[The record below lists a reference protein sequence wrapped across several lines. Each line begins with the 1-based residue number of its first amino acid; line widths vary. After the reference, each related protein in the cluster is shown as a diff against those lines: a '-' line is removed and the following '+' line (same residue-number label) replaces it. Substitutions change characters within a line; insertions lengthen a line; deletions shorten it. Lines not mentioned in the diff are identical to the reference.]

1 MPDTKNNTFILD
13 IESNHKTRSIFK
25 NVSIVL
31 VKEKVSMLGS
41 KEIDAINNS
50 KNNMTLKMIFL
61 ERKGM

>member
-25 NVSIVL
+25 NVSIAL
-31 VKEKVSMLGS
+31 VKEKVSVLGS

>member
-13 IESNHKTRSIFK
+13 IGSNHKTRSIFK
-25 NVSIVL
+25 NVSIAL